1 MFRHVKRIHFIGIG
15 GIGMSGIAEV
25 LCNLGFEVSG
35 SDIRRSKNTD
45 RLEKLHGVKIFEGH
59 AAGNV
64 GDAQVVVYS
73 SAVQPDN
80 PEVEI
85 AKKNGIPVIPRA
97 EMLAELMV
105 LKPYAVAVSG
115 THGKTSTTS
124 MVATI
129 LGHAG
134 KDPTTVVGGV
144 VESLGSN
151 ARLGSSEWFVTEAD
165 ESDRSFLMLYPTIAV
180 VTNIDKEH
188 MESYKGMDDVVQCFT
203 DFVNKVPFFGAAVIC
218 LDDPNVQLIIPN
230 IKRRRVTYGLTAQAD
245 ISAHDIR
252 YNDSFGSSFSVWR
265 SGEVLGEIDLPVP
278 GKHNVYNALAA
289 TAVALEMDIPFRK
302 ITEAFASFK
311 NANRRFQFKGTA
323 NGVTVVDDYAHHPT
337 EILAT
342 LSAAKNSARSRRT
355 VVVFQPHRYTRTKE
369 LFDEFALAFNNA
381 DLLFLLDIYAA
392 SEQPIENV
400 TAEILTENI
409 KRFGHK
415 NANYIGDLETAA
427 AKVVPQLAEG
437 DLVITLG
444 AGTVTRL
451 SDEILAA
458 IESGDERAGGN
469 ASVNER
475 ASTTSGKQSLP

>member
-1 MFRHVKRIHFIGIG
+1 MFRHVKRIHFIGVG

-25 LCNLGFEVSG
+25 LCNLGFDVTG
-35 SDIRRSKNTD
+35 SDIKRSKNTD
-45 RLEKLHGVKIFEGH
+45 RLESTCRIKFFEGH
-59 AAGNV
+59 AAENV
-64 GDAQVVVYS
+64 GNAQVAVYS
-73 SAVQPDN
+73 SAVQADN
-80 PEVEI
+80 PEVVI
-85 AKKNGIPVIPRA
+85 AKEKGIPVIPRA

-129 LGHAG
+129 LSHAG

-218 LDDPNVQLIIPN
+218 LDDPNVRLIIPS
-230 IKRRRVTYGLTAQAD
+230 IKRRRVTYGMTAQAD
-245 ISAHDIR
+245 ISAHNIR
-252 YNDSFGSSFSVWR
+252 YNESFGSTFTVWR
-265 SGEVLGEIDLPVP
+265 GNDVLGEINLPVP
-278 GKHNVYNALAA
+278 GEHNVYNALAA
-289 TAVALEMDIPFRK
+289 TAVGLELDTPFNTIGEALSKFV
-302 ITEAFASFK
+302 

-323 NGVTVVDDYAHHPT
+323 NGITVVDDYGHHPT

-342 LSAAKNSARSRRT
+342 LSAAKNSAGGRRT
-355 VVVFQPHRYTRTKE
+355 VVVFQPHRYTRTQE

-381 DLLFLLDIYAA
+381 DLLFVLDIYAA
-392 SEQPIENV
+392 SEEPIEGV
-400 TAEILTENI
+400 TAEVLTENI

-415 NANYIGDLETAA
+415 NAAYIGDIDSAA
-427 AKVVPQLAEG
+427 SKVVPLLETG

-451 SDEILAA
+451 SDEIVAA
-458 IESGDERAGGN
+458 LLEAKTETAE
-469 ASVNER
+469 V
-475 ASTTSGKQSLP
+475 

>member
-1 MFRHVKRIHFIGIG
+1 MFRNVKKIHFIGIG

-35 SDIRRSKNTD
+35 SDAKRSKNTD
-45 RLEKLHGVKIFEGH
+45 RLETLFNIRIEEGH
-59 AAGNV
+59 RAENV

-73 SAVQPDN
+73 SAIKDDN
-80 PEVEI
+80 PEIVI
-85 AKKNGIPVIPRA
+85 AKRSGVPVIPRA

-134 KDPTTVVGGV
+134 FDPTTVVGGV
-144 VESLGSN
+144 VDTLGSN
-151 ARLGSSEWFVTEAD
+151 ARLGDSDWFVTEAD

-203 DFVNKVPFFGAAVIC
+203 TFVNKVPFFGAAVIC
-218 LDDPNVQLIIPN
+218 LDDPNVQLLIPN
-230 IKRRRVTYGLTAQAD
+230 IKRRRVTYGMTTQAD
-245 ISAHDIR
+245 VSGHDIKF
-252 YNDSFGSSFSVWR
+252 DSNFGSTFTVWHG
-265 SGEVLGEIDLPVP
+265 SQVLGEIHLPVP

-289 TAVALEMDIPFRK
+289 TAVALELEIPFEK
-302 ITEAFASFK
+302 ITEALALFK
-311 NANRRFQFKGTA
+311 NANRRFQQKGEVD
-323 NGVTVVDDYAHHPT
+323 GILVIDDYGHHPT

-342 LSAAKNSARSRRT
+342 LAAARNSSGTRRT
-355 VVVFQPHRYTRTKE
+355 VVVFQPHRYTRTQE
-369 LFDEFALAFNNA
+369 LLSEFSLAFNNA
-381 DLLFLLDIYAA
+381 DVVYVLDIYAA
-392 SEQPIENV
+392 SEQPIEGV
-400 TAEILTENI
+400 TADALTENI
-409 KRFGHK
+409 KKFGHK
-415 NANYIGDLETAA
+415 NAVYLGDIESAA
-427 AKVVPQLAEG
+427 ERIVPQLQAG

-451 SDEILAA
+451 ADEILAKLRERNNG
-458 IESGDERAGGN
+458 ESKN
-469 ASVNER
+469 
-475 ASTTSGKQSLP
+475 

>member
-1 MFRHVKRIHFIGIG
+1 MKTMFRHVKNIHFIGIG

-25 LCNLGFEVSG
+25 LCNLGFRVSG
-35 SDIRRSKNTD
+35 SDAKKSKNTD
-45 RLEKLHGVKIFEGH
+45 RLETLFGITISEGH
-59 AAGNV
+59 AAENV

-73 SAVQPDN
+73 SAVKADN
-80 PEVEI
+80 PEVVV
-85 AKKNGIPVIPRA
+85 AKEKGIPVIPRA

-134 KDPTTVVGGV
+134 FDPTTVVGGV
-144 VESLGSN
+144 VDTLGSN
-151 ARLGSSEWFVTEAD
+151 ARLGSSDWFVTEAD

-203 DFVNKVPFFGAAVIC
+203 DFVNKVPFFGAAILC
-218 LDDPNVQLIIPN
+218 LDDPNVQLLIPN
-230 IKRRRVTYGLTAQAD
+230 IKRRRVTYGMTAQAD
-245 ISAHDIR
+245 VSAHDIR
-252 YNDSFGSSFSVWR
+252 YDDGFGSTFTVWR
-265 SGEVLGEIDLPVP
+265 GDVVLGDIHLPVP

-289 TAVALEMDIPFRK
+289 TAVALEMDVPFEK
-302 ITEAFASFK
+302 IVEAFAVFK
-311 NANRRFQFKGTA
+311 NANRRFQFKGEV
-323 NGVTVVDDYAHHPT
+323 NNILVVDDYGHHPT

-342 LSAAKNSARSRRT
+342 LAAAKNSSGGRRT
-355 VVVFQPHRYTRTKE
+355 VVVFQPHRYSRTQE
-369 LFDEFALAFNNA
+369 LMEEFALSFNNA
-381 DLLFLLDIYAA
+381 DVLYVLDIYAA
-392 SEQPIENV
+392 SEKPIEGI

-409 KRFGHK
+409 KKFGHK
-415 NANYIGDLETAA
+415 NATYIGDIDQAA
-427 AKVVPQLAEG
+427 EKVCVDLHPG

-451 SDEILAA
+451 SDEIVEIL
-458 IESGDERAGGN
+458 DRN
-469 ASVNER
+469 
-475 ASTTSGKQSLP
+475 